1 MNPKLFMI
9 LVGCK
14 PQGRH
19 TEQHDIVF
27 AIANTIEETREELLA
42 FWPEANGRLHMDGWR
57 EVNSVDSYRIRV
69 TENAGGSNSGKNLF
83 FINLGG
89 YRPGEFD
96 EPHYK
101 MLVVADNLAEASKK
115 AKESAFYK
123 HTGFSGAPSHID
135 DKYGIDVDDAYAVTD
150 ILSDVVKTR
159 YTLEILEASDLT
171 DDELHLGYMPLYKN

>member
-1 MNPKLFMI
+1 
-9 LVGCK
+9 
-14 PQGRH
+14 
-19 TEQHDIVF
+19 
-27 AIANTIEETREELLA
+27 
-42 FWPEANGRLHMDGWR
+42 
-57 EVNSVDSYRIRV
+57 
-69 TENAGGSNSGKNLF
+69 
-83 FINLGG
+83 
-89 YRPGEFD
+89 
-96 EPHYK
+96 

-135 DKYGIDVDDAYAVTD
+135 DKYGVDVDDAYAVTD